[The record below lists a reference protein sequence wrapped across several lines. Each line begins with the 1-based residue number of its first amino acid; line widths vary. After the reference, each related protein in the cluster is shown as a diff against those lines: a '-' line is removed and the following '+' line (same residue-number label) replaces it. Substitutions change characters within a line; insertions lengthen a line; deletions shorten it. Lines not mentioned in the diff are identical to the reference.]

1 MGLTRADLV
10 VMGGGPAGAAAAIT
24 AARRGLRV
32 VLVDKAVFPR
42 GKLCGGLLSGRTA
55 AQVRAVFGTGL
66 PAEIVQPKSEFLF
79 SWNGK
84 PFSAGTSPFG
94 LHLTMR
100 RDFDWWL
107 LAQAQDAGVTL
118 HLGVREA
125 DPGLA
130 EGVLRLSSG
139 EDIAWEAL
147 VGADGVNS
155 AVARGLFGAAYDRA
169 KIGFC
174 LEAEVPYPQSL
185 RPNEAPLQVDFG
197 GIPFGYAWSFPKERS
212 VTVGLGAI
220 KSKAGDFKS
229 RMAAL
234 LALHSSDPGAVQVK
248 GHFIPFG
255 DFRAVPGK
263 GSVILAGDAAGL
275 VDPLTG
281 EGIAYAI
288 ESGALAADA
297 VADWLGQAKAGDLTT
312 RYVSGLAQ
320 IHASLAASNH
330 LAATMHARFVPA
342 FVKRRLVA
350 QPRVQRKFFAIL
362 GGQAESTDLAKFN
375 LLRYLLLSR

>member
-1 MGLTRADLV
+1 MSRTQADLV

-42 GKLCGGLLSGRTA
+42 NKLCGGLLSGRTA
-55 AQVRAVFGTGL
+55 VQIAKVFG
-66 PAEIVQPKSEFLF
+66 AEPPDRIVQPRSEFIF

-84 PFSAGTSPFG
+84 PFASGTSPIG

-100 RDFDWWL
+100 RDFDEWL
-107 LAQAQDAGVTL
+107 LLQARDAGVTL
-118 HLGVREA
+118 HLGLRDAE
-125 DPGLA
+125 PGL
-130 EGVLRLSSG
+130 ETGVLTLQGG
-139 EDIAWEAL
+139 EEISWQAL
-147 VGADGVNS
+147 IGADGVNS
-155 AVARGLFGAAYDRA
+155 AVARGLFGAAYDKA
-169 KIGFC
+169 TIGFC
-174 LEAEVPYPQSL
+174 LEAEVPYARSL
-185 RPNEAPLQVDFG
+185 RPPGTPLQIDFG
-197 GIPFGYAWSFPKERS
+197 GVPWGYGWSFPKQRS

-220 KSKAGDFKS
+220 MSRAGDLKP
-229 RMAAL
+229 RIAAL
-234 LALHSSDPGAVQVK
+234 LASHAADPQTVPVK

-255 DFRAVPGK
+255 EFRAVPGR
-263 GSVILAGDAAGL
+263 GRVILAGDAAGL

-297 VADWLGQAKAGDLTT
+297 VAGWLGQAKAGDLTA
-312 RYVSGLAQ
+312 RYVRGLAQ

-350 QPRVQRKFFAIL
+350 QARVQRKFFAIL

-375 LLRYLLLSR
+375 LLRYLLLPR

>member
-1 MGLTRADLV
+1 MTVVQADLV

-32 VLVDKAVFPR
+32 VLVDKAAFPR

-55 AQVRAVFGTGL
+55 TQIARVFGTQ
-66 PAEIVQPKSEFLF
+66 PPDEIVQMQSAFVF
-79 SWNGK
+79 CWNGT
-84 PFSAGTSPFG
+84 PFTSGTSPVP

-107 LAQAQDAGVTL
+107 LAQAQAAGVTL
-118 HLGVREA
+118 HLATREA
-125 DPGLA
+125 DPGL
-130 EGVLRLSSG
+130 ETGVLRLASG
-139 EDIAWEAL
+139 EEIVWRAL
-147 VGADGVNS
+147 IGADGVNS
-155 AVARGLFGAAYDRA
+155 AVARGLFGSAFDKD

-174 LEAEVPYPQSL
+174 LEAEVPYAQSL
-185 RPNEAPLQVDFG
+185 RPKGAPLQIDFG
-197 GIPFGYAWSFPKERS
+197 GIRSGYAWSFPKDRS

-220 KSKAGDFKS
+220 KSKVGDFKP

-234 LALHSSDPGAVQVK
+234 MALHAADPETVPVK

-263 GSVILAGDAAGL
+263 GRVILAGDAAGL

-288 ESGALAADA
+288 ESGAMAANA
-297 VADWLGQAKAGDLTT
+297 VADWLAEAAPGDLTA
-312 RYVSGLAQ
+312 RYATGLTQ
-320 IHASLAASNH
+320 MHAALAASNH
-330 LAATMHARFVPA
+330 LAAVMHRWFVPA
-342 FVKRRLVA
+342 LLKRRLVA
-350 QPRVQRKFFAIL
+350 QERVQRKFFAIL
-362 GGQAESTDLAKFN
+362 GGTAESTDLAKFN
-375 LLRYLLLSR
+375 LARFVLLKR